1 MWMRRASRGR
11 RYFPLSLR
19 EVEGIEGMLE
29 SVWLGA
35 AFCEEVRLADDGSS
49 GGVRG

>member
-1 MWMRRASRGR
+1 MRRASRGR
-11 RYFPLSLR
+11 RYFPLSFKD
-19 EVEGIEGMLE
+19 VEGTEGMLD

-35 AFCEEVRLADDGSS
+35 AFCEVEVGLAEDGSS

>member
-1 MWMRRASRGR
+1 MRRASRGR
-11 RYFPLSLR
+11 RYFPLSLS
-19 EVEGIEGMLE
+19 EVEGNEGMLE

-35 AFCEEVRLADDGSS
+35 AFCDEDVWLAKDGSS